1 MCKVRTSQSLIVQK
15 NSSKQTYGLC
25 LGWTSTFFLCNTF
38 HSNTFPSPKR
48 KVNIEE
54 DSLKPNDQT
63 LMRSP
68 VRNGTHQIF
77 QIFPHFTKSLSP
89 CSCSKITMAVFS
101 STVGKFLL
109 PRLSN
114 QLFSVT
120 YSLKQDTRTPCPKS
134 NRASGKTEQS
144 ASATK
149 VTFFHQYSKVQIIPI
164 KNLKF
169 KLVFSNFF
177 GFSD

>member
-1 MCKVRTSQSLIVQK
+1 MYKVRTSQSLIVQK

-38 HSNTFPSPKR
+38 HFNFSPKR

-54 DSLKPNDQT
+54 DSLQPNNQT

-120 YSLKQDTRTPCPKS
+120 YSLKQGTRTPW
-134 NRASGKTEQS
+134 
-144 ASATK
+144 
-149 VTFFHQYSKVQIIPI
+149 
-164 KNLKF
+164 LKIQKQARLTVGPSE
-169 KLVFSNFF
+169 KLSRVLVLLK
-177 GFSD
+177 